1 MEILKDKGNPVP
13 LLDYA
18 DFITV
23 PFGGAATAISR
34 EGTIGV
40 LFYNLLKPG
49 WMPIHPAIYNRSEL
63 YTERFVDK
71 IYQSIPESLNADISA
86 ASRVLEVDL
95 GVVEN
100 NGAFNICYQ
109 GKKVCSISEEELG
122 RDKFAVNS
130 DDRWG
135 KEVGYERSLSKLE
148 SGVTTEG
155 KPHYTY
161 IFSYPP
167 EKMSAIDRRFYPL
180 SRETIDA
187 YKFKVIDPDRTAELI
202 VWHTHNTDYLSRLL
216 MIRSFAI
223 LFNNLGLEELG
234 LV

>member
-1 MEILKDKGNPVP
+1 MEVLEAP

-23 PFGGAATAISR
+23 PYGGATTAISR
-34 EGTIGV
+34 EGASMV

-71 IYQSIPESLNADISA
+71 IFQSMPESLGSDIGA
-86 ASRVLEVDL
+86 ASGVLGVDL
-95 GVVEN
+95 GIVEN

-109 GKKVCSISEEELG
+109 GERVCSISKKELG
-122 RDKFAVNS
+122 RDKFEVNS

-135 KEVGYERSLSKLE
+135 KAVGYERSLSKLE
-148 SGVTTEG
+148 SGVTTED
-155 KPHYTY
+155 KPHYTHV
-161 IFSYPP
+161 FSYPP
-167 EKMSAIDRRFYPL
+167 EELSEVNRRFYPL
-180 SRETIDA
+180 SREIIDA
-187 YKFKVIDPDRTAELI
+187 YKFKVIDVSRAAELI

-234 LV
+234 LVEKARG